1 MRVRTLFLAALFAAA
16 VPGLL
21 GALWSAGTAWSSW
34 SRANEAAALTEA
46 LGASMRAAVTAAME
60 RGFLLPM
67 AAGAGDR
74 TGTDK
79 IVATQQRDAATARR
93 HFAAL
98 GLSTAAFDRQNAAL
112 ADLVDKLRAADGKK
126 DPALMRPSVAVPT
139 ALMGALGRLDV
150 AVQRR
155 LMRNDPVVAGYAGV
169 AELLMDLRGAAGLR
183 SSTEL
188 SWLTGRKANPAL
200 IARLDRL
207 TGSVGTLWATVRRAA
222 TVLPPD
228 PALARALDATRQG
241 FFTTGE
247 AGFRK
252 TADLMRTHDRGGET
266 VEHLHSFAI
275 HWLATLQ
282 APRDAVLAAARRT
295 AVAQRDQAMIQLS
308 LAAAA
313 VLLAVGIA
321 LGAGLLLWR
330 RVILALGRLTDTL
343 GRLTA
348 GELDTVVP
356 DRARG
361 DEIGAIAQAVETLRT
376 GAAEARRLAA
386 AAAAEQTKKLAEAER
401 LAGLLA
407 GFERGADEAVS
418 GVADAAEALQE
429 TAESLNALAQ
439 GARGEAGAIAESAAG
454 ASAGVDQLAAA
465 TEELSASIRE
475 ISARMTEAA
484 AAVERA
490 ASDAN
495 GSAKHV
501 GVLAETASGIGE
513 VVRLIE
519 DIAGQTNLL
528 ALNATIEAARAGDA
542 GKGFAVVAGE
552 VKSLANQTA
561 QATGKIAAQIATI
574 QAQTNESVAA
584 IAKVAE
590 TIGGLTVIATTVASA
605 VEEQR
610 AATDEIARSV
620 QQAAQ
625 GTGTVS
631 HGVAGLRQRTE
642 DTSAAAERIR
652 GVAHDL
658 DGRLGTL
665 RGSIEGLLV
674 AMKPAA

>member
-1 MRVRTLFLAALFAAA
+1 MRVRTLFLAALLAAA
-16 VPGLL
+16 APGLI
-21 GALWSAGTAWSSW
+21 GAFWAAGAAWSEW
-34 SRANEAAALTEA
+34 SKANAAAGLVDG
-46 LGASMRAAVTAAME
+46 LDASMRAAVVAAVE

-67 AAGAGDR
+67 AAGTGDR
-74 TGTDK
+74 AGMDR
-79 IVATQQRDAATARR
+79 IVLAQRRTAAVARR

-98 GLSTAAFDRQNAAL
+98 ALSTAAFDREDAAL
-112 ADLVDKLRAADGKK
+112 AALTDKLRAAGGAKA
-126 DPALMRPSVAVPT
+126 PALIGPSVAVPS
-139 ALMGALGRLDV
+139 ALMGTLRRLDV
-150 AVQRR
+150 TMQQQ
-155 LMRNDPVVAGYAGV
+155 LMQNDPVVAGYTAVAGQ
-169 AELLMDLRGAAGLR
+169 LMDLRNMAGLR
-183 SSTEL
+183 SSIEL
-188 SWLTGRKANPAL
+188 SWLTGRKATPPL
-200 IARLDRL
+200 IARLDRV
-207 TGSVGTLWATVRRAA
+207 TGSVETLWATVRRGAA
-222 TVLPPD
+222 VLPPD
-228 PALARALDATRQG
+228 AALARALEATRRG
-241 FFTTGE
+241 FFTAGE

-252 TADLMRTHDRGGET
+252 TAALMAAHDRSAQTAAE
-266 VEHLHSFAI
+266 LHGFAV

-295 AVAQRDQAMIQLS
+295 VTAQRRGAMLRLA
-308 LAAAA
+308 LAAGA
-313 VLLAVGIA
+313 VLLACGVA
-321 LGAGLLLWR
+321 LCAGLLLWR
-330 RVILALGRLTDTL
+330 RVIRALGRLTDTL
-343 GRLTA
+343 GRLA
-348 GELDTVVP
+348 SGELETTVP
-356 DRARG
+356 ERDRG
-361 DEIGAIAQAVETLRT
+361 DEIGAMAQAVETLRL

-386 AAAAEQTKKLAEAER
+386 EAAAAQEKKLVAAER

-407 GFERGADEAVS
+407 GFERDSGEAVS
-418 GVADAAEALQE
+418 GVAAAAGSLQA
-429 TAESLNALAQ
+429 TADSLNELAQ
-439 GARGEAGAIAESAAG
+439 GARGEAGVIAESAAG

-475 ISARMTEAA
+475 IAARMTDAA

-490 ASDAN
+490 ADDAN
-495 GSAKHV
+495 GSARHV
-501 GVLAETASGIGE
+501 NVLAETASGIGE

-542 GKGFAVVAGE
+542 GKGFVVVAGE

-574 QAQTNESVAA
+574 QAQTGESVTA

-590 TIGGLTVIATTVASA
+590 RIGALTTIATTVASA

-652 GVAHDL
+652 GVAQDL
-658 DGRLGTL
+658 DGRLATL
-665 RGSIEGLLV
+665 RGNIEGLL
-674 AMKPAA
+674 AGMKQAA